1 MRLAPN
7 GSTTTFS
14 LSRLAFGDNILP
26 DFRMSSTPG
35 GGLYQ
40 LSSDPSFGVQILRY
54 AF

>member
-7 GSTTTFS
+7 GSPTMFS
-14 LSRLAFGDNILP
+14 LPRLAFGDNILP
-26 DFRMSSTPG
+26 DLRMSSTPD

-40 LSSDPSFGVQILRY
+40 LSSDPSFGIEILRY